1 MTLTYGLAIVLFAAI
16 LQGTFILP
24 MNHTRDWKWEHSWF
38 TFSLLGMVVLNA
50 AIGFVTIPSLIGI
63 YAATPR
69 ATLLLL
75 SALGF
80 GWGIGAVLFGL
91 GMDRLGMALGYP
103 IIMGLIAVLGGLLP
117 FLLLHAHDIFSPRGT
132 IYFLGTSLAIIGIL
146 FCSRA
151 AALRDRQRSPSDSGQ
166 KSGLLAG
173 LLIAIFAG
181 VLSCLPNLG
190 ISLTAALTKAG
201 ASFGVP
207 AARAANAVWVLFFG
221 MGFLANGVYCLWKM
235 GRGSNLS
242 ALLRNATSRN
252 LFLIFS
258 MAAMWIGSFYLYG
271 IGTSFLGSAGTI
283 FAWPLFICTSI
294 VVGNFWGIR
303 AGEWRAAPPP
313 ARLRLRIGLAILI
326 ASVIV
331 VSLVNF
337 ARPL

>member
-1 MTLTYGLAIVLFAAI
+1 MTPAFGLAVVLFAGV

-24 MNHTRDWKWEHSWF
+24 MNHTRNWKWEHSWF
-38 TFSLLGMVVLNA
+38 MFSALGMIVLNA
-50 AIGFVTIPSLIGI
+50 AIGFVTIPSLFRI
-63 YAATPR
+63 YSATPR
-69 ATLLLL
+69 FTLILL

-117 FLLLHAHDIFSPRGT
+117 FLLLHAQEIFSLRGA
-132 IYFLGTSLAIIGIL
+132 IYFLGTALAILGIL

-151 AALRDRQRSPSDSGQ
+151 AALRNQQRSVSDSGP

-190 ISLTAALTKAG
+190 ISLTAALTQAG

-207 AARAANAVWVLFFG
+207 ASRAANAVWVLFFG
-221 MGFLANGVYCLWKM
+221 MGFLANGVYCFWRMEK
-235 GRGSNLS
+235 GSNGS
-242 ALLRNATSRN
+242 ALFRNATSRN
-252 LFLIFS
+252 LLLIFS

-271 IGTSFLGSAGTI
+271 IGTAFLGSAATI

-303 AGEWRAAPPP
+303 AGEWDSAPSQ

-331 VSLVNF
+331 VSLVNLAGSF
-337 ARPL
+337 

>member
-1 MTLTYGLAIVLFAAI
+1 MTLTFGLAIVLVAAI

-38 TFSLLGMVVLNA
+38 MFSALGMVVLNA
-50 AIGFVTIPSLIGI
+50 VIGFATIPSLLGI
-63 YAATPR
+63 YSATPR
-69 ATLLLL
+69 ANLLLL
-75 SALGF
+75 GALGF

-91 GMDRLGMALGYP
+91 GMARLGMALGYP

-117 FLLLHAHDIFSPRGT
+117 FLLWHARDIVSPRGA
-132 IYFLGTSLAIIGIL
+132 IYFLGTALAIIGIL

-151 AALRDRQRSPSDSGQ
+151 AALRDQQPASNSGRN
-166 KSGLLAG
+166 SGLLTG

-190 ISLTAALTKAG
+190 ISLTAALIQAG

-207 AARAANAVWVLFFG
+207 PSRAANAVWVLFFG

-235 GRGSNLS
+235 GKGRNFS

-252 LFLIFS
+252 LFLLFS

-271 IGTSFLGSAGTI
+271 IGTSFLGPAGAI
-283 FAWPLFICTSI
+283 FAWPLFICMSI

-303 AGEWRAAPPP
+303 AGEWNSAPPL
-313 ARLRLRIGLAILI
+313 ARARLRIGLAILI

-331 VSLVNF
+331 ISLVNL

>member
-1 MTLTYGLAIVLFAAI
+1 MTLALGLSIVLFAAI

-38 TFSLLGMVVLNA
+38 TFSVLGMVVLNA
-50 AIGFVTIPSLIGI
+50 AIGFSTIPSLLGI
-63 YAATPR
+63 YSATPD

-75 SALGF
+75 SVLGL

-91 GMDRLGMALGYP
+91 GMARLGMALGYP

-117 FLLLHAHDIFSPRGT
+117 FLLLHARDILSARGG
-132 IYFLGTSLAIIGIL
+132 IYFLGTALAIVGIV

-151 AALRDRQRSPSDSGQ
+151 AALRDRQALPLSSDQG
-166 KSGLLAG
+166 SGLLSG

-190 ISLTAALTKAG
+190 ISLTAPLIHAG

-221 MGFLANGVYCLWKM
+221 TGFLANGVYCLWKM
-235 GRGSNLS
+235 GNGNNLS
-242 ALLRNATSRN
+242 ALLRNATPRN
-252 LFLIFS
+252 LMLIFS

-271 IGTSFLGSAGTI
+271 IGTSFLGTAGAI

-303 AGEWRAAPPP
+303 AGEWTSAPPQ

-331 VSLVNF
+331 ISLVNL

>member
-1 MTLTYGLAIVLFAAI
+1 MTLTFGLAIVLFAAI

-38 TFSLLGMVVLNA
+38 MFSALGMVVLNA
-50 AIGFVTIPSLIGI
+50 VIGFATIPSLLGI
-63 YAATPR
+63 YSATPR

-75 SALGF
+75 GALGF

-91 GMDRLGMALGYP
+91 GMARLGMALGYP

-117 FLLLHAHDIFSPRGT
+117 FLLWHARDIVSPRGA
-132 IYFLGTSLAIIGIL
+132 IYFLGTALAIIGIL

-151 AALRDRQRSPSDSGQ
+151 ADLRDQQQPSSNSGRN
-166 KSGLLAG
+166 SGLLTG

-190 ISLTAALTKAG
+190 ISLTAALIQAG

-207 AARAANAVWVLFFG
+207 PSRAANAVWVLFFG

-235 GRGSNLS
+235 GKGRNLS
-242 ALLRNATSRN
+242 ALPRNATSRN
-252 LFLIFS
+252 LGLIFS

-271 IGTSFLGSAGTI
+271 IGTSFLGPAGVI

-303 AGEWRAAPPP
+303 AGEWNSAPPQ
-313 ARLRLRIGLAILI
+313 ARVRLRIGLAILI

-331 VSLVNF
+331 ISLVNL